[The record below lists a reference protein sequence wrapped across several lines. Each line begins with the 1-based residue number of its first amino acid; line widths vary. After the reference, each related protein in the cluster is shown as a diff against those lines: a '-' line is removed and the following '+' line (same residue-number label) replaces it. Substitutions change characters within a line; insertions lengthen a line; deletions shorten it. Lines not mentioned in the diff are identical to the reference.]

1 MGTTRNNDQADGGE
15 IRNPWYSDSIFL
27 RFGRSWAVISHM
39 LIAYIT
45 ERLLNEKEKQY
56 IYDSASR

>member
-45 ERLLNEKEKQY
+45 EVIERKRETVYL
-56 IYDSASR
+56 